1 MGEGKGNNNSK
12 EEKGASMT
20 TLISF
25 LIVLGILV
33 FIHELGHFIIAK
45 LSGVGVLKFSLGFG
59 PKLFGIK
66 RGETEYLISALP
78 LGGYVKMV
86 GEATEEE
93 VKPEENE
100 KSFANKPVSKRAA
113 IVVAGPVMNLVLA
126 FALLPLIYLIGIQIP
141 AYLNKEPMVGY
152 VPHGEAADRA
162 GLKKGDLIHSIDGK
176 YIKNWEELNTVIVS
190 NPNKQ
195 LKLVIKRDGETKEVT
210 LTPEASSQT
219 GGGISGFYPPM
230 SPTVGGL
237 IKGLPAENAG
247 LKIGDI
253 IISVEGVKIDHWVEL
268 QQAIQNKK
276 SGVRSQESGVKN
288 KETEEMLFSVKR
300 GSETIELKI
309 TPQWNENIKAYA
321 IGISPLQETL
331 TRRYGPIGAVVEGIK
346 KMGELTVMTF
356 VIIKKLFVGEISIK
370 TLGGPLMIAQVAGQA
385 AETGLTALL
394 SLMAFLSLQ
403 LGILNLLPIPV
414 LDGGFLIFFGVEAL
428 RGKPLSDKVM
438 TIAQNIG
445 MGLLVLL
452 MVFVTYNDVMRLD
465 IAGFFR
471 RLLN

>member
-1 MGEGKGNNNSK
+1 
-12 EEKGASMT
+12 MT

-25 LIVLGILV
+25 LVVLGILV

-59 PKLFGIK
+59 PKIIGIK

-86 GEATEEE
+86 GEATDEE
-93 VKPEENE
+93 VKPEDNE
-100 KSFANKPVSKRAA
+100 KSFANKPLSKKAA
-113 IVVAGPVMNLVLA
+113 IVLAGPIMNLVLA

-141 AYLNKEPMVGY
+141 AYLDKEPIVGY
-152 VPHGEAADRA
+152 VVKGENADKA
-162 GLKKGDLIHSIDGK
+162 GLQKGDVIQSIDGT
-176 YIKNWEELNTVIVS
+176 YIKNWEELNTAIIS
-190 NPNKQ
+190 NPNKA
-195 LKLVIKRDGETKEVT
+195 LKLIVKREGETKDIT

-219 GGGISGFYPPM
+219 GGGMSGFFPPM

-237 IKGLPAENAG
+237 IKGLPAEKAG
-247 LKIGDI
+247 LKIGDTI
-253 IISVEGVKIDHWVEL
+253 LSADGVKIDHWIEL
-268 QQAIQNKK
+268 QQAIQNNK
-276 SGVRSQESGVKN
+276 SGARGLPSGASIGGQGAEKS
-288 KETEEMLFSVKR
+288 KEAAERFFQVKR
-300 GSETIELKI
+300 GNETFEVRIK
-309 TPQWNENIKAYA
+309 PQWNENIKVYA
-321 IGISPLQETL
+321 IGVSPLQETVI
-331 TRRYGPIGAVVEGIK
+331 RRYGPVGAVVEGVK
-346 KMGELTVMTF
+346 KMGELTIMTF

-414 LDGGFLIFFGVEAL
+414 LDGGFLLFFGIEAL
-428 RGKPLSDKVM
+428 RGKPLSEKVM

-445 MGLLVLL
+445 IGLLVLL

-465 IAGFFR
+465 IIDAVR
-471 RLLN
+471 RLLRF

>member
-1 MGEGKGNNNSK
+1 
-12 EEKGASMT
+12 MT

-25 LIVLGILV
+25 LVVLGILV

-59 PKLFGIK
+59 PKIIGIK

-86 GEATEEE
+86 GEATDEE
-93 VKPEENE
+93 VKPEDNE
-100 KSFANKPVSKRAA
+100 KSFANKPVVKRAA
-113 IVVAGPVMNLVLA
+113 IVIAGPIMNLVLA

-141 AYLNKEPMVGY
+141 AYLDKEPIVGY
-152 VPHGEAADRA
+152 VVKGENADKA
-162 GLKKGDLIHSIDGK
+162 GLQKGDVIHSIDGK
-176 YIKNWEELNTVIVS
+176 HIKNCEDLNSVIIS
-190 NPNKQ
+190 NPNKP
-195 LKLVIKRDGETKEVT
+195 LNLNIKRNAEFQEIT

-219 GGGISGFYPPM
+219 GGGMSGFFPPM

-237 IKGLPAENAG
+237 IKGLPAEKAG
-247 LKIGDI
+247 LKIGDTI
-253 IISVEGVKIDHWVEL
+253 LSVDGVKIDHWVEL
-268 QQAIQNKK
+268 QQAIQNNK
-276 SGVRSQESGVKN
+276 SGVKSAEERLFQITRGN
-288 KETEEMLFSVKR
+288 ETFEVRIK
-300 GSETIELKI
+300 
-309 TPQWNENIKAYA
+309 PQWNEEGMVYA
-321 IGISPLQETL
+321 IGISPLQETI
-331 TRRYGPIGAVVEGIK
+331 TRRYGPAGAVVEGVK
-346 KMGELTVMTF
+346 KMGELTMLTF

-385 AETGLTALL
+385 AESGLTALL

-414 LDGGFLIFFGVEAL
+414 LDGGFLLFFGIEAL

-438 TIAQNIG
+438 TIAQNVG

-465 IAGFFR
+465 IIEFLR
-471 RLLN
+471 KLIN

>member
-1 MGEGKGNNNSK
+1 
-12 EEKGASMT
+12 MT

-25 LIVLGILV
+25 LVVLGILV

-59 PKLFGIK
+59 PKIIGIK

-86 GEATEEE
+86 GEATDEE
-93 VKPEENE
+93 VKPEDNE
-100 KSFANKPVSKRAA
+100 KSFANKPLSKKAA
-113 IVVAGPVMNLVLA
+113 IVLAGPIMNLVLA

-141 AYLNKEPMVGY
+141 AYLDKEPIVGY
-152 VPHGEAADRA
+152 VVKGENADKA
-162 GLKKGDLIHSIDGK
+162 GLQKGDVIQSIDGT
-176 YIKNWEELNTVIVS
+176 YIKNWEELNTAIIS
-190 NPNKQ
+190 NPNKA
-195 LKLVIKRDGETKEVT
+195 LKLIVKREGETKDIT

-219 GGGISGFYPPM
+219 GGGMSGFFPPM

-237 IKGLPAENAG
+237 IKGLPAEKAG
-247 LKIGDI
+247 LKIGDTI
-253 IISVEGVKIDHWVEL
+253 LSADGVKIDHWIEL
-268 QQAIQNKK
+268 QQAIQNNK
-276 SGVRSQESGVKN
+276 SGARGLPSGASIGGQGSEKS
-288 KETEEMLFSVKR
+288 KEAAERFFQVKR
-300 GSETIELKI
+300 GNETFEVRIK
-309 TPQWNENIKAYA
+309 PQWNENIKVYA
-321 IGISPLQETL
+321 IGVSPLQETVI
-331 TRRYGPIGAVVEGIK
+331 RRYGPVGAVVEGVK
-346 KMGELTVMTF
+346 KMGELTIMTF

-414 LDGGFLIFFGVEAL
+414 LDGGFLLFFGIEAL
-428 RGKPLSDKVM
+428 RGKPLSEKVM

-445 MGLLVLL
+445 IGLLVLL

-465 IAGFFR
+465 IIDAVR
-471 RLLN
+471 RLLRF

>member
-1 MGEGKGNNNSK
+1 
-12 EEKGASMT
+12 MT

-86 GEATEEE
+86 GEATDEE

-100 KSFANKPVSKRAA
+100 KSFANKPISKKAA
-113 IVVAGPVMNLVLA
+113 IVVAGPIMNLILA
-126 FALLPLIYLIGIQIP
+126 FALLPLIYLIGIQVP
-141 AYLNKEPMVGY
+141 AYLDKEPAVGY
-152 VPHGEAADRA
+152 VPHGEAADKA
-162 GLKKGDLIHSIDGK
+162 GLKKGDIIQSIDGK
-176 YIKNWEELNTVIVS
+176 HIKNWEGLNTVIVS
-190 NPNKQ
+190 NPNKS
-195 LKLVIKRDGETKEVT
+195 LKLVIKRDGELKEVQ

-219 GGGISGFYPPM
+219 GGGISGFFPPM

-237 IKGLPAENAG
+237 AAGFPAEKAG
-247 LKIGDI
+247 LKAGDTI
-253 IISVEGVKIDHWVEL
+253 LAVDGVKIDHWIEL
-268 QQAIQNKK
+268 QQAIQNNK
-276 SGVRSQESGVKN
+276 SGVKSAGERLFQVK
-288 KETEEMLFSVKR
+288 K
-300 GSETIELKI
+300 GSETFELRIK
-309 TPQWNENIKAYA
+309 PQWNENIKGYA
-321 IGISPLQETL
+321 IGISPLQETI
-331 TRRYGPIGAVVEGIK
+331 TRRYGIIGAVVEGTK
-346 KMGELTVMTF
+346 KMGELTIMTF
-356 VIIKKLFVGEISIK
+356 VIIKKLFIGEISIK

-385 AETGLTALL
+385 AESGVTALL

-414 LDGGFLIFFGVEAL
+414 LDGGFLVFFGIEAL

-438 TIAQNIG
+438 TIAQNVG

-465 IAGFFR
+465 IIDAIR
-471 RLLN
+471 RVLRL

>member
-1 MGEGKGNNNSK
+1 
-12 EEKGASMT
+12 MT

-25 LIVLGILV
+25 LVVLGILV

-59 PKLFGIK
+59 PKIIGIK

-86 GEATEEE
+86 GEATDEE
-93 VKPEENE
+93 VKPEDNE
-100 KSFANKPVSKRAA
+100 KSFANKPVVKRAA
-113 IVVAGPVMNLVLA
+113 IVIAGPIMNLVLA

-141 AYLNKEPMVGY
+141 AYLDKEPIVGY
-152 VPHGEAADRA
+152 VVKGENADKA
-162 GLKKGDLIHSIDGK
+162 GLQKGDVIHSIDGK
-176 YIKNWEELNTVIVS
+176 HIKNWEDLNSVIIS
-190 NPNKQ
+190 NPNKP
-195 LKLVIKRDGETKEVT
+195 LNLNIKRNAEFQEIT

-219 GGGISGFYPPM
+219 GGGMSGFFPPM

-237 IKGLPAENAG
+237 IKGFPAEKAG
-247 LKIGDI
+247 LKIGDTI
-253 IISVEGVKIDHWVEL
+253 LSVDGVKIDHWVEL
-268 QQAIQNKK
+268 QQAIQNNK
-276 SGVRSQESGVKN
+276 SGVKSAEERLFQITRGN
-288 KETEEMLFSVKR
+288 ETFEVRIK
-300 GSETIELKI
+300 
-309 TPQWNENIKAYA
+309 PQWNEEGMVYA
-321 IGISPLQETL
+321 IGISPLQETI
-331 TRRYGPIGAVVEGIK
+331 TRRYGPAGAVVEGVK
-346 KMGELTVMTF
+346 KMGELTMLTF

-385 AETGLTALL
+385 AESGLTALL

-414 LDGGFLIFFGVEAL
+414 LDGGFLLFFGIEAL
-428 RGKPLSDKVM
+428 RGKPLSERVM

-445 MGLLVLL
+445 IGLLVLL

-465 IAGFFR
+465 IIESLR
-471 RLLN
+471 KLIN